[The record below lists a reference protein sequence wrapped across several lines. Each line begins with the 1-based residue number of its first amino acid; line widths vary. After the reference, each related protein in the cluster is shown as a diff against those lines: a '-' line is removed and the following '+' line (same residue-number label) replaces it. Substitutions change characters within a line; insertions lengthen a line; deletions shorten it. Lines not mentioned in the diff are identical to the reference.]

1 MSKAFLKEVKVE
13 NAVGM
18 ALAHDLTK
26 IIPGKFKGPL
36 YKKGHVISEEDIP
49 KLLNIGKEHIYI
61 LDITED
67 YIHEDEAAMRMA
79 KAIAGENVY
88 VVGPSEG
95 KMTIK
100 SEIPGLLK
108 INEKVIHQI
117 NELNGIAL
125 STLVTNRPVK
135 KNEAI
140 SGVRQIPLI
149 LEESIIRQVE
159 SICQEHSYIV
169 KVIPF
174 RSLKIGM
181 VTTGSEVYEGR
192 IQDKFG
198 PAVKQK
204 VEHFGSEIVEQCFAP
219 DKSEVIE
226 SKIRYFL
233 DQDVDLILV
242 TGGMSVD
249 PDDRTPLAI
258 KNVGAEIIRYGI
270 PMLPGSMMLV
280 SYYKNIPILGLPGC
294 VMHDPYTSF
303 DVFLPRILAGEK
315 ITEKDIIT
323 LGYGGFHTC

>member
-18 ALAHDLTK
+18 ALAHDLTQ

-204 VEHFGSEIVEQCFAP
+204 VEHFGSEIVEQCIAP

-294 VMHDPYTSF
+294 VMHEPYTSF

>member
-1 MSKAFLKEVKVE
+1 LSKAFLKEVKVE